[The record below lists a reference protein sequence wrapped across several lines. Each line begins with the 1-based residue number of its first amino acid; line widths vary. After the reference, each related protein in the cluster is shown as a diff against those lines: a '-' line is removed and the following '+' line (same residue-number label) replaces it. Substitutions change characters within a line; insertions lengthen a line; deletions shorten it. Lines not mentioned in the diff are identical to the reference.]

1 MRLITKLYD
10 FEKVLPQI
18 SPFSKT
24 QLQVLLL
31 PTALWVIALLLLLLD
46 APTLGRGLTVV
57 VVVVLV
63 DVWVEIGGR
72 VMVGNCSG
80 GCCCCSCGWGCCCWK
95 TFWKW
100 MVGAELLLLLFNLL
114 IRLAAW
120 RAVGGPGAVW
130 NLCGVTTSTRV
141 FRAATTWPEAVIIG
155 RLVGVSELR
164 LMVAGNDLTAEMG
177 RAFMPLI
184 WKWKFCGMHK
194 KRFWVDLHI
203 QNLRASNWLFLLEM

>member
-1 MRLITKLYD
+1 MCLNCRHWITRLYD
-10 FEKVLPQI
+10 FEKVFPQI

-31 PTALWVIALLLLLLD
+31 PTTLCVIVLLLL
-46 APTLGRGLTVV
+46 APTPLGRGLTVV

-63 DVWVEIGGR
+63 DVCVEIGGS
-72 VMVGNCSG
+72 VIVGNCSG
-80 GCCCCSCGWGCCCWK
+80 GCCCCGWGCCCWK

-100 MVGAELLLLLFNLL
+100 MVGPELLLLLLLFNLL

-130 NLCGVTTSTRV
+130 NRCGVTTSTRV
-141 FRAATTWPEAVIIG
+141 FLAATTWPEAVIIG
-155 RLVGVSELR
+155 KLVGVSELR
-164 LMVAGNDLTAEMG
+164 LMVAGRDLTAEMG
-177 RAFMPLI
+177 RALIPLI

-194 KRFWVDLHI
+194 KRF
-203 QNLRASNWLFLLEM
+203 LEDFSEI